1 MEKYYQLK
9 NTNTTQ
15 TNTGALPAT
24 RGIENK
30 YKGVL
35 HPDSLLWCHGRYGL
49 EHNKIRKFIYP
60 FYKYSQ
66 TEDASI
72 YRVITCVC
80 TNCNM
85 TFYGELSL
93 GASLSIPVYKL
104 DSYSPYEV
112 IVRVN
117 GTAQSIK
124 GELVFPFRKASQE
137 EINDSTRQFIEM
149 VR

>member
-15 TNTGALPAT
+15 TNTGALTAIL
-24 RGIENK
+24 GMENK

-35 HPDSLLWCHGRYGL
+35 HPDSLMWCHGRYGL
-49 EHNKIRKFIYP
+49 EHNKMRKFIYP

-66 TEDASI
+66 TEDASV
-72 YRVITCVC
+72 YRIITCVC

-85 TFYGELSL
+85 TFYGES
-93 GASLSIPVYKL
+93 ASEVSLSIPVCKL
-104 DSYSPYEV
+104 GGYSTYEV
-112 IVRVN
+112 VVRVN
-117 GTAQSIK
+117 GEAQSIK
-124 GELVFPFRKASQE
+124 GELIFPFRKASQE
-137 EINDSTRQFIEM
+137 ELNDSTRLFIDM